1 MVSAPTQKYFLRGAP
16 VALAPHELE
25 ANFSRLG
32 EPVATVKF
40 FPRSRD
46 YIKRN
51 DGFALDD
58 SADVADHLVLNR
70 GIPLDLDKA
79 ALFRCTA
86 LSRITVVTNSG
97 HVKSG
102 STQGLG

>member
-1 MVSAPTQKYFLRGAP
+1 MVIVPTQQYFLRGAP
-16 VALAPHELE
+16 LALAPHELE
-25 ANFSRLG
+25 TNSSRLG
-32 EPVATVKF
+32 EPVATVKHF
-40 FPRSRD
+40 LRSRD

-51 DGFALDD
+51 DGSVLND

>member
-1 MVSAPTQKYFLRGAP
+1 MVIAPTQQYFLRGAL
-16 VALAPHELE
+16 VLAPHELE
-25 ANFSRLG
+25 TNSSRLG
-32 EPVATVKF
+32 EPVAMVRCF
-40 FPRSRD
+40 LRSRN
-46 YIKRN
+46 YIKRD
-51 DGFALDD
+51 DGSVLND

-97 HVKSG
+97 HVKLG
-102 STQGLG
+102 NTQGLG